1 MVHSEDTKRIQ
12 VSFTIKQWKI
22 IEQLKGELGIT
33 DSEVVRNIVIGW
45 LMEKSFLST
54 LLQLK
59 LFGEEK
65 IVK

>member
-1 MVHSEDTKRIQ
+1 MAHSEDTKRIQ
-12 VSFTIKQWKI
+12 VSFTIEQWKI

-54 LLQLK
+54 SLKLK

>member
-1 MVHSEDTKRIQ
+1 MAHSEDTKRIQ